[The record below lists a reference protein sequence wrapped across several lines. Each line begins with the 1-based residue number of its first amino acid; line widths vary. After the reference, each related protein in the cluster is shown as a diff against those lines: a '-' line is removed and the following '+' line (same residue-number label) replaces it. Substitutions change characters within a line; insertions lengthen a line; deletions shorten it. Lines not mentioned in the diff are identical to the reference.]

1 MQRDIVIGIPTF
13 RRPELLRILLDSLEA
28 ELAVQPAFV
37 VVADNDCGV
46 EASAVVDAFKS
57 RWSDIV
63 CIPVPERGVAQVR
76 NALVAAAGRF
86 RPDWTWLLMLDD
98 DGRVEPGWMQ
108 TILSCGET
116 YQANLVGG
124 PVEGVLPEDAG
135 LLVRNSVFASRR
147 RWPTGPVGTLNTTQ
161 NLAISRR
168 TLDLLAPPLFRNQY
182 GATGGEDYD
191 LFRQVA
197 AAGGRLVWC
206 DEAVVTEP
214 APADRLE
221 YWSLLGRYYSTGAYM
236 ARIDRHYD
244 GTLAAWR
251 ASVAGLVSLLLR
263 SVAMTVLSRRNDAA
277 RAFLS
282 LVHYAGRIH
291 GLLGGARLARYVKPT

>member
-1 MQRDIVIGIPTF
+1 MQKAVVIGIPTF
-13 RRPELLRILLDSLEA
+13 RRPELLRVLLDSLQVQ
-28 ELAVQPAFV
+28 LAAQPAFII
-37 VVADNDCGV
+37 VADNDCGT
-46 EASAVVDAFKS
+46 EAAAVVEEFKS

-76 NALVAAAGRF
+76 NALVAAASRY
-86 RPDWTWLLMLDD
+86 RPEWNWLLMLDD
-98 DGRVEPGWMQ
+98 DGRVEPGWMNA
-108 TILSCGET
+108 ILSCGEA
-116 YQANLVGG
+116 YQAHLVGG
-124 PVEGVLPEDAG
+124 PVEGVLPDDAG

-147 RWPTGPVGTLNTTQ
+147 RWPTGPVTTLNTTQ

-168 TLDLLAPPLFRNQY
+168 TLDLLTPPLFRNQY

-191 LFRQVA
+191 LFRQVF
-197 AAGGRLVWC
+197 AAGGKLVWC
-206 DEAVVTEP
+206 DEAIVIEP
-214 APADRLE
+214 APADRLQ

-244 GTLAAWR
+244 GTLNAWKN
-251 ASVAGLVSLLLR
+251 SIVGLFSLAVRSGAMMLLAR
-263 SVAMTVLSRRNDAA
+263 KNDAA

-291 GLLGGARLARYVKPT
+291 GLVGARIARYVKPT